1 MDATDTDIAAAP
13 LPTDKTLRARQ
24 SIVLQFGRFIAINFK
39 MFKIIRKER
48 H

>member
-1 MDATDTDIAAAP
+1 MDATNTDIAAAP

-24 SIVLQFGRFIAINFK
+24 RVVLQFGRFIAINFK